1 MRGRGTPTPAPRTVA
16 SRSAMTAEPSG
27 APRPRV
33 LLVDDDATI
42 REHLGPVL
50 ERSGLEVE
58 EAGDGT
64 AALTAVARRRP
75 DLVILD
81 VMMPDLAGREELSR
95 ICAATDTMHIMSPTP
110 VAVT

>member
-1 MRGRGTPTPAPRTVA
+1 
-16 SRSAMTAEPSG
+16 MTAEHGG

-58 EAGDGT
+58 EAADGES
-64 AALTAVARRRP
+64 ALQSIARRRP
-75 DLVILD
+75 DVVILD
-81 VMMPDLAGREELSR
+81 VMMPGIDGREVLRR
-95 ICAATDTMHIMSPTP
+95 IRAEHD
-110 VAVT
+110 

>member
-1 MRGRGTPTPAPRTVA
+1 
-16 SRSAMTAEPSG
+16 MTAEHGG

-58 EAGDGT
+58 EAADGR
-64 AALTAVARRRP
+64 APFSPSPGAV
-75 DLVILD
+75 
-81 VMMPDLAGREELSR
+81 
-95 ICAATDTMHIMSPTP
+95 PTS
-110 VAVT
+110 